1 MRKGKEGERKGLGH
15 VPAQEGSIVLRPKR
29 MNLSTKKNNLG
40 QHGTQSPRFVPR
52 IPLQAVQSAS
62 RVQNSKSVLD
72 SLAPP
77 LHRQSISER
86 KDVGKNQLL
95 GRSKLPMP
103 PPQAKKGLSF
113 RTPKPTSH
121 EYQPPSTNN
130 KPTEAVKPAVT
141 VTDPTP
147 ERKEEAP
154 YSFGN
159 NTSELSSQERF
170 QPASLDMF
178 KSPGEEAFHPQRP
191 SFLNPRDSA
200 ALDAR
205 ESLAW
210 VGSLH
215 RQSVHFKELQKQ
227 MNENDKRHVN
237 DDDTDSF
244 EAMERRM
251 KTPVKKV
258 KMAHSPLHTQSEFA
272 DNDEKKLL
280 EAASE
285 VPGPTSEVKE
295 VSEDESRAKIE
306 QTPSPR
312 DVAAMEVPQEE
323 AEAIDHFDHEQN
335 KENLAEP
342 EGQLGNEAVKAKV
355 YKKKHQLF
363 GGGFDVAPSFSPL
376 RQTKSLD
383 CLLAPSENGEVD
395 EDEENIVPL
404 CRATSNIQLGE
415 GEEVVLSDLV
425 PAEQVLLFRWPF
437 SVSQSNCVGG
447 ASLEGARQSAGGVEK
462 DQRGARRT
470 CC

>member
-1 MRKGKEGERKGLGH
+1 MMFRMKESVRKGREGERKGLGQ
-15 VPAQEGSIVLRPKR
+15 VLAQEGGIVLRPRR

-113 RTPKPTSH
+113 RTPKPNSH

-130 KPTEAVKPAVT
+130 KSSEAVKPAVT
-141 VTDPTP
+141 ITDPTP
-147 ERKEEAP
+147 ERKEESPHA
-154 YSFGN
+154 FRN
-159 NTSELSSQERF
+159 NTLELSNQERF

-178 KSPGEEAFHPQRP
+178 KSPGEEEFHSQRP

-258 KMAHSPLHTQSEFA
+258 KMAHPPPGIQSEFA
-272 DNDEKKLL
+272 DDHEKQLL
-280 EAASE
+280 EAAPE
-285 VPGPTSEVKE
+285 VPGPASELKE
-295 VSEDESRAKIE
+295 VTEEKSRAKIE
-306 QTPSPR
+306 QNPSPR
-312 DVAAMEVPQEE
+312 DVAAMKAPQEE

-335 KENLAEP
+335 KENIAQP

-383 CLLAPSENGEVD
+383 CLLAPSKNEEVG

-425 PAEQVLLFRWPF
+425 PAEQVLLILFCWAFP
-437 SVSQSNCVGG
+437 V
-447 ASLEGARQSAGGVEK
+447 
-462 DQRGARRT
+462 
-470 CC
+470 